1 MTSAEATSAKPG
13 HARQHR
19 RSRRVAEPILFV
31 VALCAA
37 LGTLAL
43 LMGLG
48 VAPTERRVT
57 VMLVADAVLA
67 LILAVLVAVRLW
79 GLYKARSSGKA
90 GSRLHTRVVSL
101 LGLAAALPTAVVAL
115 AAMITLENGL
125 TPWFS
130 GNLKVLVQ
138 NAGGIAQQ
146 FQQQLCQNVV
156 REMRLMSVDVER
168 AYTSGIYTADR
179 KLFREFM
186 TSRAL
191 FLGLPHAAIGRA
203 DGTVIEQ
210 ADVGSKAGTFS
221 PSAEDYELAG
231 TDQPPCVLSQD
242 VLGSLMK
249 LRGFDG
255 AYLVVGRPIDK
266 RAIEFPL
273 IAQAGVE
280 QYQELEQR
288 RESTQ
293 FGIALV
299 FVLITL
305 IVLLAA
311 ILLGLGLADRIVQ
324 PIGRLIQATDE
335 VSSGNLYVQVP
346 VSDRSDDVGH
356 LGATFNNMTTVLR
369 SQHNSLVAAN
379 DLNDQR
385 RRFMEAVLSGVP
397 AGVLG
402 VDHDGIIRVT
412 NPTAEL
418 LAGYT
423 GESLAGKLVADVLPQ
438 AQSLFQEAKAS
449 SARLLQ
455 ETIEVS
461 RGGRDRTLSVR
472 VTSEADV
479 GGGKGF
485 VVTLD
490 DITDLVSAQRTSAWA
505 DVARRIAH
513 EIKNPL
519 TPIQLS
525 AERIKRKFGRVITE
539 DKAIFD
545 QCTDTIVRQVED
557 IKQMVDEFSS
567 FARMPKPT
575 LASEDVAATVK
586 EVVFLMRV
594 AHPDITITE
603 TYPDVPVAAR
613 FDRRLIAQAV
623 QNIIKNATEA
633 IAAVPADLRA
643 PGRIEI
649 AISPQP
655 NALIALDIIDNGKG
669 FPAENR
675 ARLLEPYMTD
685 REGGTGLGLA
695 IVAKILEEHGGGIA
709 LLDAPGGQGACVRLL
724 LPVADPTMPTHAPER
739 THRI

>member
-1 MTSAEATSAKPG
+1 MSMAETKTATTALPVP
-13 HARQHR
+13 QR
-19 RSRRVAEPILFV
+19 RTRRITDPLLFLIALAAAVATLV
-31 VALCAA
+31 V
-37 LGTLAL
+37 
-43 LMGLG
+43 LMGFG
-48 VAPTERRVT
+48 VSVTERRVV
-57 VMLVADAVLA
+57 VMLGIDIL
-67 LILAVLVAVRLW
+67 LAVILTVLVVYRLW
-79 GLYKARSSGKA
+79 GLYRARSSGKA
-90 GSRLHTRVVSL
+90 GARLHMRVVSL
-101 LGLAAALPTAVVAL
+101 LGVAAALPTAVVAFS
-115 AAMITLENGL
+115 AMLMVEKGL

-130 GNLKVLVQ
+130 GNLKVLVE

-156 REMRLMSVDVER
+156 REMRLMAVDVER
-168 AYTSGIYTADR
+168 AYTSGVYLADR
-179 KLFREFM
+179 KVFRDFM

-191 FLGLPHAAIGRA
+191 FLGLPHASIEKQ
-203 DGTVIEQ
+203 DGTVIEK
-210 ADVGSKAGTFS
+210 ADVGTQAGTFS

-231 TDQPPCVLSQD
+231 TDQPPCVLSRD
-242 VLGSLMK
+242 VLGSVTK
-249 LRGFDG
+249 LRAFEG
-255 AYLVVGRPIDK
+255 AYLVVGRPIDR

-273 IAQAGVE
+273 IAQAGVL
-280 QYQELEQR
+280 QYQELEAR
-288 RESTQ
+288 REATQ
-293 FGIALV
+293 FGTAIV
-299 FVLITL
+299 FILITL
-305 IVLLAA
+305 MVMLAA
-311 ILLGLGLADRIVQ
+311 ILLGLSLADRIVQ

-346 VSDRSDDVGH
+346 VKNRRDDIGH
-356 LGATFNNMTTVLR
+356 LSATFNNMTTVLR
-369 SQHNSLVAAN
+369 SQHNSLMAAN
-379 DLNDQR
+379 ELNEQR
-385 RRFMEAVLSGVP
+385 RHFMEAVLSGVP
-397 AGVLG
+397 AGVIG
-402 VDHDGIIRVT
+402 VDAEGIIRVT
-412 NPTAEL
+412 NPTAEQL
-418 LAGYT
+418 VGAGSEPLT
-423 GESLAGKLVADVLPQ
+423 GKPIATVLPQ
-438 AQSLFQEAKAS
+438 IYALFEDVIS
-449 SARLLQ
+449 GPARLLQ

-461 RGGRDRTLSVR
+461 RNGRDRMLSVR
-472 VTSEADV
+472 VTREAGAD
-479 GGGKGF
+479 KGF

-525 AERIKRKFGRVITE
+525 AERIKRKFGRVIVD

-575 LASEDVAATVK
+575 LATEDVVATVK

-594 AHPDITITE
+594 AHPGIEIIE
-603 TYPDVPVAAR
+603 EFAAASIPAR

-633 IAAVPADLRA
+633 IAAVPAEQRDGPARIKIVIA
-643 PGRIEI
+643 PQDGE
-649 AISPQP
+649 
-655 NALIALDIIDNGKG
+655 LIAVDIIDNGKG

-709 LLDAPGGQGACVRLL
+709 LLDAPEGRGACVRLL
-724 LPVADPTMPTHAPER
+724 LPAGDAASAGTDNGAKSV
-739 THRI
+739 